1 MQIFS
6 NLDMIAVFFLYILK
20 SYKEK
25 NLVEWI
31 KAFSTLLRKKL
42 FFVWLQLRVLSE
54 INNEGEIKWTGP
66 ALTSKRNIWRIEQR
80 QSSPVQSSATRR
92 PPSALMLLVGW
103 EILSLRWSPL
113 NLLINTGDD
122 KPEDGDRLI
131 WLENWTEQQGWPG
144 LWLGLFHPLAHSLSL
159 SSWLKRKIC

>member
-1 MQIFS
+1 MKSQWVYLQIFS

-54 INNEGEIKWTGP
+54 INNEGEIKWTGL
-66 ALTSKRNIWRIEQR
+66 ALTSKRNIWRIEQP
-80 QSSPVQSSATRR
+80 QSVR
-92 PPSALMLLVGW
+92 PPWAPVLQVLV
-103 EILSLRWSPL
+103 EILSWRWSPL

-131 WLENWTEQQGWPG
+131 WLENWTTRLMVGSSSI
-144 LWLGLFHPLAHSLSL
+144 HP
-159 SSWLKRKIC
+159 

>member
-54 INNEGEIKWTGP
+54 INNEGEIKWTGL

-80 QSSPVQSSATRR
+80 QSSPVQCDQATTLSPDAACRLRNLIVEMISSQLAHKYRGRQTWGWRPSDMIENRR
-92 PPSALMLLVGW
+92 
-103 EILSLRWSPL
+103 
-113 NLLINTGDD
+113 
-122 KPEDGDRLI
+122 
-131 WLENWTEQQGWPG
+131 EQQGWPG
-144 LWLGLFHPLAHSLSL
+144 QASNWSSSILNDQRTSLVSFVSTWL
-159 SSWLKRKIC
+159 

>member
-25 NLVEWI
+25 NPVEWI

-80 QSSPVQSSATRR
+80 QSSPVQCDQATTLSPDAACRLRNLIVEMISSQLAHKYRGRQTWGRR
-92 PPSALMLLVGW
+92 PSDMIRKLNRTTRLARLMAG
-103 EILSLRWSPL
+103 PL
-113 NLLINTGDD
+113 PPIG
-122 KPEDGDRLI
+122 
-131 WLENWTEQQGWPG
+131 
-144 LWLGLFHPLAHSLSL
+144 SLSL
-159 SSWLKRKIC
+159 SQVGLKERYVRI